1 LSDLKA
7 TSLILTGSFSG
18 TEQVETRAARR
29 KAMTVDERL
38 MNLIFLGM
46 LREMN
51 RLIEWG
57 GDE

>member
-7 TSLILTGSFSG
+7 TSLISTGSFSG
-18 TEQVETRAARR
+18 TEQAETRAARR
-29 KAMTVDERL
+29 KAMTVDGRL

-46 LREMN
+46 LKEMN

-57 GDE
+57 